1 MKRRSSSSATAQ
13 ALSRG
18 KGLLKSCRIAAG
30 GHRQHAGTL
39 FCAPPLCPALLSL
52 PSAPCRLFFLD
63 TGSLCPRPVALGSCP
78 SPRAFIAAQ
87 CAPPLCP
94 ALLSLPSAPC
104 RLFFL
109 DTGSLCPRPVAL
121 GSCPSP
127 RAFIAAQ
134 SGLRS
139 LKKDLQL
146 HQGASW
152 PRANAPPARLVW
164 VKCCTSG
171 THLVRE

>member
-1 MKRRSSSSATAQ
+1 VKRRSSSSATAQ

-39 FCAPPLCPALLSL
+39 F
-52 PSAPCRLFFLD
+52 
-63 TGSLCPRPVALGSCP
+63 
-78 SPRAFIAAQ
+78 